1 MFTTAQLLCALL
13 LPAFLA
19 AVLTVML
26 RDLRILRDGQHAL
39 GLGGLVLAAV
49 VVVAHAATASAVDAC
64 LIPPLLG
71 WHWLPWA
78 ALALIPA
85 LRWAAPRTAV
95 DLRWLLHAGLAA
107 GGGVLLL
114 LPMCHGISPLGIA
127 AWAAAITASSLA
139 TAWILEPHPASSLET
154 HLAAGI
160 ASGAVALGALLCGSK
175 DLALLAG
182 ILPLALFGSG
192 VIHLVRRDSWLGGGL
207 ALGPLLAWHL
217 AINATYSEMPWW
229 TALLLALP
237 LPLGALAS
245 RFGRGPQSRF
255 WLRIGITAG
264 VALIALAL
272 AATAAQPTRAAN
284 TPDAPTD
291 HY

>member
-1 MFTTAQLLCALL
+1 VFTNAQLLCALL

-19 AVLTVML
+19 AVLTAML
-26 RDLRILRDGQHAL
+26 RDLRILRDGRQAP
-39 GLGGLVLAAV
+39 GLGGLVLAVV

-78 ALALIPA
+78 AFALVPA
-85 LRWAAPRTAV
+85 LRWAAPRTPY
-95 DLRWLLHAGLAA
+95 DGRWLIFAGLAA
-107 GGGVLLL
+107 GGGVLVLTPL
-114 LPMCHGISPLGIA
+114 CHGLSVIGIT
-127 AWAAAITASSLA
+127 AWSVAITLSALV
-139 TAWILEPHPASSLET
+139 TAWTLAENQAGSLET

-182 ILPLALFGSG
+182 IVPIALIGSG
-192 VIHLVRRDSWLGGGL
+192 VVHLIRHDPWLGGGL

-217 AINATYSEMPWW
+217 GINATYSEMPWW

-245 RFGRGPQSRF
+245 RIGHGSRSRF
-255 WLRIGITAG
+255 WWRITVTAG
-264 VALIALAL
+264 VALLALAL
-272 AATAAQPTRAAN
+272 AATVAQPTRAAN
-284 TPDAPTD
+284 TDAPTD